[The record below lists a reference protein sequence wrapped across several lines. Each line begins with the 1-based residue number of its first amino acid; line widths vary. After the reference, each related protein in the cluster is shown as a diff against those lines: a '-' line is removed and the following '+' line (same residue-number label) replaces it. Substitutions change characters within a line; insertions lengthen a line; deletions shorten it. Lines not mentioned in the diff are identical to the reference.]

1 MCRQQLVL
9 LLLLCVFFF
18 KVNQAIGG
26 KIAHVILP
34 VNAGKIYSTL
44 NVTQAALCTY

>member
-1 MCRQQLVL
+1 MPAAASVVVVW
-9 LLLLCVFFF
+9 VFL
-18 KVNQAIGG
+18 KSESSYSG

-34 VNAGKIYSTL
+34 LNAGKIYSTL